1 MEDYKAFT
9 LLLKINGFTGICNF
23 YLISDIYKGTFI
35 MPRKG
40 YIQDN
45 INQFSVFSRLFD
57 FVLIPFIFYICLR
70 LMGISYNDL
79 YISVCLL
86 SLAVYVLFSEN
97 IQLYRHWP
105 SNTLLLQSIYTLL
118 SWIMA
123 ICAVSVFFFFTKTGA
138 DVSRLLIGFWFLITG
153 FTLIT
158 WRFLFKIVLLYLR
171 KSLIETQRVA
181 IIGLTESGI
190 ALAKELIKHPEC
202 GYTLSSFFDDR
213 ESVRLPSPFSNKLG
227 GKVEV
232 GVKLAQIGKF
242 DVVYIALPIIA
253 ENRIDDILHLLGNT
267 TVDVRILPNA
277 LAYSLLDAKR
287 TSIGEVNALSINES
301 PLTGS
306 ISFVKRLE
314 DIIGSLII
322 LTLISIPMIIIALL
336 IKLDSPGAIFFKQ
349 KRYGLD
355 GKAINVWKFRTMNV
369 CENGAVVKQASKN
382 DARVTRLGRLLRC
395 TSLDELPQ
403 FINVLQGS
411 MSIVG
416 PRPHAVAHNEQ
427 YRTVIDFYMF
437 RHKVKPGITGWA
449 QINGWRGETD
459 TLIKM
464 EKRIE
469 YDLEYI
475 RNWTFLFDIKIILLT
490 IIHGFT
496 DKNAL

>member
-1 MEDYKAFT
+1 
-9 LLLKINGFTGICNF
+9 
-23 YLISDIYKGTFI
+23 

-40 YIQDN
+40 FIQDN
-45 INQFSVFSRLFD
+45 INQFSVFSRVFD
-57 FVLIPFIFYICLR
+57 LILIQLIFYVCLWF
-70 LMGISYNDL
+70 MEASYNDL
-79 YISVCLL
+79 YLIVSLISIV
-86 SLAVYVLFSEN
+86 AYALFSEN
-97 IQLYRHWP
+97 IQLYRFWP
-105 SNTLLLQSIYTLL
+105 SNTLLLQSIYTLI

-123 ICAVSVFFFFTKTGA
+123 ICAVSVFLFFTKTGA
-138 DVSRLLIGFWFLITG
+138 NVSRLLIGFWLLITG

-158 WRFLFKIVLLYLR
+158 WRLLFRIVLFYLH
-171 KSLIETQRVA
+171 KSIIETQRVA
-181 IIGLTESGI
+181 IIGLTDSGI
-190 ALAKELIKHPEC
+190 ALAKELINHPEC
-202 GYTLSSFFDDR
+202 GYKLRSFFDDR
-213 ESVRLPSPFSNKLG
+213 ESDRLPILFSNKLD
-227 GKVEV
+227 GKVDV
-232 GVKLAQIGKF
+232 GINLAKEGKF
-242 DVVYIALPIIA
+242 DVVYIALPMIA

-306 ISFVKRLE
+306 VSFVKRLE
-314 DIIGSLII
+314 DIIGSLAI
-322 LTLISIPMIIIALL
+322 LSLISIPMLIIALF
-336 IKLDSPGAIFFKQ
+336 IKLDSPGKIIFKQ

-355 GKAINVWKFRTMNV
+355 GKAFNVWKFRTMNV
-369 CENGAVVKQASKN
+369 SENGSVVKQACKN
-382 DARVTRLGRLLRC
+382 DPRVTRLGNMLRR

-403 FINVLQGS
+403 FFNVLKGT

-416 PRPHAVAHNEQ
+416 PRPHAAAHNEE
-427 YRTVIDFYMF
+427 YRTAVDFYMF

-464 EKRIE
+464 EKRVQ

-475 RNWTFLFDIKIILLT
+475 RNWTFLFDMKIILLT
-490 IIHGFT
+490 VILGFT